1 MRISDWSSD
10 VCSSDLF
17 PNEGR
22 KPGVKEDIDRVAALW
37 RQCRSRYGADGP
49 FLFGRFTIADAVFA
63 PVVTRFRTYE
73 VALGEVEIGR
83 ASCRERVG
91 QYGSNLEVAVSLKKK
106 NKHMTQPTQT

>member
-73 VALGEVEIGR
+73 IGR
-83 ASCRERVG
+83 ASCRERVC
-91 QYGSNLEVAVSLKKK
+91 QYVYILVVSVSSK
-106 NKHMTQPTQT
+106 NNHLLLSFLSSSFFSFFF

>member
-63 PVVTRFRTYE
+63 PVVTRFRPYE
-73 VALGEVEIGR
+73 VALGEVEQAYADAIWGLPSMKEW
-83 ASCRERVG
+83 AKADADEPMVID
-91 QYGSNLEVAVSLKKK
+91 AAAF
-106 NKHMTQPTQT
+106 

>member
-1 MRISDWSSD
+1 MHTSVAALREHMPMNIRSR
-10 VCSSDLF
+10 F

-63 PVVTRFRTYE
+63 PVVTRFRHRTDE
-73 VALGEVEIGR
+73 RRGGQECVGT
-83 ASCRERVG
+83 CRSRWSP
-91 QYGSNLEVAVSLKKK
+91 Y
-106 NKHMTQPTQT
+106 H